1 MILRMTTAPSRNA
14 TMIPLFSGLLLAT
27 ATGNGALA
35 LTSDDT
41 MSWAGK
47 VKGLTVAPVSF
58 PGSEA
63 YSFVTSP
70 SMTRVFSGVP
80 TKNAADLTGVPGSNL
95 SFGVIPSRQGMGIES
110 DLNLTPRSGV
120 NAPNTPPKVG
130 LVAEYWAQP
139 GTIRLRA
146 EGKMGLLGS
155 NGFGGVVGA
164 DYVHRLSDAVVIAGG
179 PRLAMTGNDY
189 SSNVYGITLT
199 DPMKLNR
206 ALAGRPDTMRFVGA
220 GASLNLNGPQSTS
233 ATIYA
238 TFDRMMLN
246 TTDITANKNLPPQ
259 NQFSFGAQFNY
270 NFGGR

>member
-1 MILRMTTAPSRNA
+1 MIFRMTTAQRRNA
-14 TMIPLFSGLLLAT
+14 TTIALFSGLLLAT
-27 ATGNGALA
+27 ATGTGALA
-35 LTSDDT
+35 LTANDT

-70 SMTRVFSGVP
+70 SMTRVFSGMP
-80 TKNAADLTGVPGSNL
+80 SQSSPDMAGPAGSNL
-95 SFGVIPSRQGMGIES
+95 SFGVTPARQGMGLET
-110 DLNLTPRSGV
+110 DLNLTPLSGV
-120 NAPNTPPKVG
+120 NTPNMAPKAGV
-130 LVAEYWAQP
+130 VAEYWAQP
-139 GTIRLRA
+139 GTLKLRA
-146 EGKMGLLGS
+146 EGRMGLLGS
-155 NGFGGVVGA
+155 SGFGGVVGA

-189 SSNVYGITLT
+189 ASNIYGITLT

-220 GASLNLNGPQSTS
+220 GASLNLNGSPSTS
-233 ATIYA
+233 ATFYA

-246 TTDITANKNLPPQ
+246 STDINANKNLPAQ

-270 NFGGR
+270 NFGGK

>member
-1 MILRMTTAPSRNA
+1 MIFRLTTAPRRNA
-14 TMIPLFSGLLLAT
+14 TTIALFSGLLAAT
-27 ATGNGALA
+27 ATGTGALA
-35 LTSDDT
+35 LTATDS

-80 TKNAADLTGVPGSNL
+80 SQLIPELSGSNL
-95 SFGVIPSRQGMGIES
+95 SFGVTPARQGMGLEG
-110 DLNLTPRSGV
+110 DLNLTPLSGV
-120 NAPNTPPKVG
+120 NTASTVPKAGV
-130 LVAEYWAQP
+130 VAEYWAQL
-139 GTIRLRA
+139 GTFKLRA

-155 NGFGGVVGA
+155 SGFGGVVGA

-189 SSNVYGITLT
+189 ASNVYGITLT

-220 GASLNLNGPQSTS
+220 GASLNLNGSPSTS
-233 ATIYA
+233 ATFYA

-246 TTDITANKNLPPQ
+246 TTDINANKNLPAQ

>member
-1 MILRMTTAPSRNA
+1 MIIRMTTAPRRNA
-14 TMIPLFSGLLLAT
+14 TTIALFSGLLLAT
-27 ATGNGALA
+27 ATGTCVLA

-80 TKNAADLTGVPGSNL
+80 SYNAAPLTGTAGSNL
-95 SFGVIPSRQGMGIES
+95 SFGVTPARQGMGLES
-110 DLNLTPRSGV
+110 DLNLTPLSGTTT
-120 NAPNTPPKVG
+120 NSAAARNG
-130 LVAEYWAQP
+130 IVAEYWAQP
-139 GTIRLRA
+139 GTIKLRA

-155 NGFGGVVGA
+155 SGFGGVVGA

-179 PRLAMTGNDY
+179 PRLAITGNDY
-189 SSNVYGITLT
+189 ASNVYGITLT

-220 GASLNLNGPQSTS
+220 GASLNLNGSASTS

-238 TFDRMMLN
+238 TFDRMMIN
-246 TTDITANKNLPPQ
+246 TTDINANKNLPSQ

>member
-14 TMIPLFSGLLLAT
+14 TMIALFSGLLLAT

-130 LVAEYWAQP
+130 LFAEYWAQP

-220 GASLNLNGPQSTS
+220 GASLNLNGSPSTS
-233 ATIYA
+233 ATFYA

-246 TTDITANKNLPPQ
+246 STDINANKNLPAQ

-270 NFGGR
+270 NFGGK